1 MEWPSARAGVKPH
14 ERHRSALRMLIA
26 AVTSGEYCV
35 VVGVGLGLGLGLG
48 VGRANPKPNPTL
60 DLVGVLAEGL
70 VEEDL

>member
-1 MEWPSARAGVKPH
+1 MPIARLFDSRTK
-14 ERHRSALRMLIA
+14 RSTKYLRL
-26 AVTSGEYCV
+26 GL
-35 VVGVGLGLGLGLG
+35 GLGLGLLGLGLGLGLG